1 MKYYGSKNRVCDL
14 GTQITLELEYLDG
27 QKLSD
32 YLAKTYFD
40 KEQAVPS
47 SAAKEIMS

>member
-1 MKYYGSKNRVCDL
+1 MFFSGGFDMLAYIVVKFAS
-14 GTQITLELEYLDG
+14 LEYLDG